1 MMFQVSD
8 VGHRDVETPSSNN
21 GQDSIGSMN
30 KKHPYARPEAG
41 FSSNHGDNQDNDE
54 LPRKRNY
61 PETEKGSSSRHSCIV
76 ADVTTAS
83 SLHTYTPVF
92 LTQDFT
98 SLGGLKGKG
107 SPKRII
113 SSMGTRFVTFTLAPV
128 DVRHCRLRLPM
139 QFSRENGINKPGK
152 IYLLGNDGSKWLANL
167 LQESRGRMTVGDG
180 WKSFVKANGLK
191 IGESYTLE
199 LNWEDTTP
207 VLSLCP
213 TDHHSVGIRADG
225 ECSEAS
231 ENESLPIKPSSGTE
245 VIKYDNRK
253 DESSS
258 WEREKNHLRSR
269 DSSSASQNRFLTLTI
284 TPDSL
289 RHGRLRLPLEFMTE
303 NSMNRPGDITLL
315 GKDGAKWLASLLL
328 ERRGRMCLGKG
339 WKDFAKA
346 NGLKTGDSITLES
359 IWEDSTPV
367 LRLLHIESTDD
378 RRQQDECSKARE
390 KESAFTEPS
399 SGNKTRKLESNR
411 EESRIYP
418 LTRLDSSLVNQN
430 RFETSTVQLPRKK
443 KAKKNNP
450 GTEADSSPERSC
462 FVAHHLPQD
471 FTSSN
476 SPTQIVS
483 SYLSSEKQLATFT
496 LAPVDVRNCRLR
508 LPMQFTRENGI
519 NKPGKIYLLGKDG
532 SKWLANLLLESR
544 GRMTLGD
551 GWKSFVKANGLK
563 TGESFTLKLNWEDAT
578 PVLSLCPPECS
589 IDSREGGECS
599 ETIEKEPLP
608 IVLSC
613 EKEISKDDENRKK
626 ESSSWE
632 RETNLLIWR
641 DSTVLSQNRCLTL
654 TITPDSL
661 KHGRLRLP
669 LEFMTDNSMNKPG
682 EITLLGKDGVKWLV
696 SLLLEKRGRMS
707 LGKGWKD
714 FAKANGLKT
723 GDSITLES
731 IWENATPVLSLLR
744 VESSNDSE
752 VSKQSGSSS
761 GNKTRKAENRRE
773 GSSSW
778 ELEKR
783 RYSSSAFQN
792 RIVILTLT
800 PEGVRDCK
808 LQLPSQFMR
817 TNGIMNPGKITLLG
831 RSGMKWFAYLL
842 SKDGTIALENGWK
855 GFCEANGVMVGESFV
870 LELIPT
876 EDADHV
882 FKFYSNYGYHIHKCS
897 FLAMSFNLLYLMSH
911 MRFTKFLI
919 EANAE
924 TADTQGHATDFVA
937 RFFSHAG
944 LMSFISISRVWIYKA
959 CGRTVNPINRAIEC
973 CRQKLE
979 CLPSWV
985 EMVIRGGSLRPIP
998 KLLSL
1003 MIRDI
1008 KPPKQNIDDDDEVPL
1023 NKKVK
1028 TNIYETEADSCLKAF
1043 LTDSSLHTD
1052 TLHFTSSNALSR
1064 NCSEAHS
1071 AQLSNEDMEREREED
1086 ESLIKKKL
1094 KPKQRPVSYSSYS
1107 PCHKRFVTFTLP
1119 PEYSTL
1125 CRLTLPNLFVK
1136 ENGISTPAEICVLG
1150 KDGTKWPITLLLDKK
1165 GIMSFGKGWKEFVK
1179 ANGLETGFTLKL
1191 MWEDTT
1197 PSFSLC
1203 CPESASDKD
1212 EEECL
1217 ESIKKQS
1224 LSIDRRIRDKPGKRK
1239 NNKEEKK
1246 SWERE
1251 KIHLRGRDVGDFE
1264 EVPINKKVKTDSH
1277 GTDAASSSLDNSCFV
1292 AFVTD
1297 SSLDTD
1303 TLYLPRYFTSSNG
1316 LTRKCLKIVLID
1328 GGGRSWAMDLSFNES
1343 SDIFYISPGW
1353 RSFCDKNGL
1362 EAGGFFTFKLV
1373 GNEETPVLSFCPMV
1387 SIDSRSQK
1395 DCFEAHST
1403 EVSNEEEEIERE
1415 RNEEETLM
1423 DIEEK
1428 KKSKPEQR
1436 PVSYSS
1442 YSPCYKRFITF
1453 TLPPDYATLD
1463 KLTLPKLFVKEN
1475 GINKPGEI
1483 YLLGKDGTK
1492 WLTRLLLDKK
1502 GLMRL
1507 GKGWKDF
1514 VKANGVESGF
1524 TLKLIWEDATPSF
1537 SLCCAES
1544 TSDKDEEEYLETI
1557 KKQSLSI
1564 DRRIRDKISKVE
1576 NDKEEKRSW
1585 EREKIDMRGR
1595 DSTTSSQK
1603 DCFEAHSTEV
1613 SNEEEEIERER
1624 NEEET
1629 LMDIEE
1635 KKKSKPEQRPTLPKL
1650 FVKENGINKPGEIYL
1665 LGKDGT
1671 KWLTRLLLDKKGLM
1685 RLGKGWKDFVKA
1697 NGVESG
1703 FTLKLI
1709 WEDATP
1715 SFSLCC
1721 AESTS
1726 DKDEEEYLETIKKQ
1740 SLSIDRRI
1748 RDKISKVENDK
1759 EEKRSWEREKID
1771 MRGRDSTTS
1780 SQKDCFEA
1788 HSTEVSNEEE
1798 EIERERNEEETLMDI
1813 EEKKKSKPEQ
1823 RPVSYSSYSPCYKR
1837 FITFTLPP
1845 DYATLDKLTLPKLF
1859 VKENGINKPG
1869 EIYLLGKDGTKWLT
1883 RLLLDKKGLM
1893 RLGKGWKDFVKANGV
1908 ESGFTLK
1915 LIWEDA
1921 TPSFSLCCAESTSD
1935 KDEEEYLETIKKQ
1948 SLSIDRRIR
1957 DKISKVENDKEEKRS
1972 WEREKID
1979 MRGRDSTTSSQKDCF
1994 EAHSTE
2000 VSNEEEEIERERNEE
2015 ETLMDIEEKKKS
2027 KPEQRPVSYSSY
2039 SPCYKRFIT
2048 FTLPPDY
2055 ATLDKLTLPK
2065 LFVKENGINKPGEI
2079 YLLGKDGTKWLT
2091 RLLLDKKGLMRL
2103 GKGWKDFVKANGVE
2117 SGFTLKLIW
2126 EDATPSFSL
2135 CCAESTSDK
2144 DEEEYLET
2152 IKKQS
2157 LSIDRRIRDKIS
2169 KVEND
2174 KEEKRSWE
2182 REKIDMRG
2190 RDSTTSSQKDCFEA
2204 HSTEVSN
2211 EEEEI
2216 ERERNEEETLMD
2228 IEEKKKSKPE
2238 QRPVSYSSYSPC
2250 YKRFI
2255 TFTLPPDYA
2264 TLDKLTL
2271 PKLFVKENG
2280 INKPGEIYLLG
2291 KDGTKWLT
2299 RLLLDKKG
2307 LMRLGKGWKDFV
2319 KANGVESGFTLK
2331 LIWEDATPSFSLCCA
2346 ESTSDKDEEEYLET
2360 IKKQS
2365 LSIDRRIRDKI
2376 SKVENDKE
2384 EKRSWER
2391 EKIDMRGRDSTTSS
2405 QKQFLTLAITP
2416 TSLRCNRMRLPIPFL
2431 RKSCMDKPG
2440 VIYLLGKDDT
2450 KWMANLIQEGDGRMK
2465 LGKGWTAFAKENEFK
2480 AGESVTLESIWE
2492 DETPM
2497 IRFLR
2502 TESESSKANKKES
2515 IYTEDTE
2522 SRTRD
2527 SSTEIHARFVTL
2539 TLKHEDVK
2547 ACMLILPSQF
2557 LKANGIN
2564 KLGKITLLD
2573 ENEVELSAYLLSREG
2588 IVAVESGWGEFCE
2601 ANGVKL
2607 GESFTLE
2614 CIKEQDETAPVL
2626 KVMFS
2631 GG

>member
-8 VGHRDVETPSSNN
+8 LGHRDVETPSSNN
-21 GQDSIGSMN
+21 GQDNIGSMN
-30 KKHPYARPEAG
+30 KKHPYARQEAG
-41 FSSNHGDNQDNDE
+41 FSSNHGDNQDINE

-76 ADVTTAS
+76 ADATTAS
-83 SLHTYTPVF
+83 SLHKYTPVF

-98 SLGGLKGKG
+98 SLGGLKGKC

-152 IYLLGNDGSKWLANL
+152 IYLLGKDGSKWLANL

-213 TDHHSVGIRADG
+213 TDHHSIGIRAEG

-231 ENESLPIKPSSGTE
+231 ENESLPIRPSSGAE
-245 VIKYDNRK
+245 VIKYDSRK

-378 RRQQDECSKARE
+378 RRQQGECSKARE

-430 RFETSTVQLPRKK
+430 RFEISTLSPEILRHGAHDYQIGEIVVFRDERDMMFQVSDLGPRFSEIQSVLAPSSNSDQENIGSISIIRKETGFSLYDGDDQYNIELPRKK

-462 FVAHHLPQD
+462 FVAHVTASNLHPHLPQD

-613 EKEISKDDENRKK
+613 GKEISKEDENMKK
-626 ESSSWE
+626 ESRSWE

-752 VSKQSGSSS
+752 VSKQSG
-761 GNKTRKAENRRE
+761 NKTRKAENR
-773 GSSSW
+773 SSSW

-783 RYSSSAFQN
+783 RSSSSSEIQN
-792 RIVILTLT
+792 RTVILTLT

-876 EDADHV
+876 QDADHV
-882 FKFYSNYGYHIHKCS
+882 FKFYSNYGYHIHNKCS

-919 EANAE
+919 EANAAS
-924 TADTQGHATDFVA
+924 TNQSMAKSTTLLSPQFFHTLLPGFQTQLTIPSD
-937 RFFSHAG
+937 FFSNYIKDLETTTAELKSDSSLDITWKVKLTGRILNDGWGDFAVANNLHIG
-944 LMSFISISRVWIYKA
+944 NVVLVRYEGGIVFHVSDLGPSFSQIQHI
-959 CGRTVNPINRAIEC
+959 NPPR
-973 CRQKLE
+973 
-979 CLPSWV
+979 
-985 EMVIRGGSLRPIP
+985 
-998 KLLSL
+998 
-1003 MIRDI
+1003 
-1008 KPPKQNIDDDDEVPL
+1008 QNIDAV
-1023 NKKVK
+1023 
-1028 TNIYETEADSCLKAF
+1028 T
-1043 LTDSSLHTD
+1043 
-1052 TLHFTSSNALSR
+1052 R

-1071 AQLSNEDMEREREED
+1071 REDT
-1086 ESLIKKKL
+1086 SLIKKKL
-1094 KPKQRPVSYSSYS
+1094 KPPVSYSSYS

-1119 PEYSTL
+1119 PEYATL
-1125 CRLTLPNLFVK
+1125 CRLTLPNPFVK
-1136 ENGISTPAEICVLG
+1136 ENGISKPAEIRVLG

-1203 CPESASDKD
+1203 CPESASDRD

-1224 LSIDRRIRDKPGKRK
+1224 LSIDRRIRDKPGKDE
-1239 NNKEEKK
+1239 NNKEEKR
-1246 SWERE
+1246 SWERQ
-1251 KIHLRGRDVGDFE
+1251 KIRLRGRDVGDFE

-1277 GTDAASSSLDNSCFV
+1277 GTEAAFSSLDNSCFV

-1297 SSLDTD
+1297 SSLDSD

-1316 LTRKCLKIVLID
+1316 LTRKCRKIVLID

-1373 GNEETPVLSFCPMV
+1373 GNEETPVLSFCPME

-1403 EVSNEEEEIERE
+1403 EVSNEEEDIERE

-1423 DIEEK
+1423 DIEE

-1453 TLPPDYATLD
+1453 TLPPYYATLD

-1524 TLKLIWEDATPSF
+1524 TLKLIWEDTTPSF

-1544 TSDKDEEEYLETI
+1544 TGDKDEEEYLEAI

-1564 DRRIRDKISKVE
+1564 DRRIRDKISKDE
-1576 NDKEEKRSW
+1576 NDKEEKMSW
-1585 EREKIDMRGR
+1585 EREKI
-1595 DSTTSSQK
+1595 
-1603 DCFEAHSTEV
+1603 
-1613 SNEEEEIERER
+1613 N
-1624 NEEET
+1624 
-1629 LMDIEE
+1629 
-1635 KKKSKPEQRPTLPKL
+1635 
-1650 FVKENGINKPGEIYL
+1650 
-1665 LGKDGT
+1665 
-1671 KWLTRLLLDKKGLM
+1671 
-1685 RLGKGWKDFVKA
+1685 
-1697 NGVESG
+1697 
-1703 FTLKLI
+1703 
-1709 WEDATP
+1709 
-1715 SFSLCC
+1715 
-1721 AESTS
+1721 
-1726 DKDEEEYLETIKKQ
+1726 
-1740 SLSIDRRI
+1740 
-1748 RDKISKVENDK
+1748 
-1759 EEKRSWEREKID
+1759 
-1771 MRGRDSTTS
+1771 
-1780 SQKDCFEA
+1780 
-1788 HSTEVSNEEE
+1788 
-1798 EIERERNEEETLMDI
+1798 
-1813 EEKKKSKPEQ
+1813 
-1823 RPVSYSSYSPCYKR
+1823 
-1837 FITFTLPP
+1837 
-1845 DYATLDKLTLPKLF
+1845 
-1859 VKENGINKPG
+1859 
-1869 EIYLLGKDGTKWLT
+1869 
-1883 RLLLDKKGLM
+1883 
-1893 RLGKGWKDFVKANGV
+1893 
-1908 ESGFTLK
+1908 
-1915 LIWEDA
+1915 
-1921 TPSFSLCCAESTSD
+1921 
-1935 KDEEEYLETIKKQ
+1935 
-1948 SLSIDRRIR
+1948 
-1957 DKISKVENDKEEKRS
+1957 
-1972 WEREKID
+1972 
-1979 MRGRDSTTSSQKDCF
+1979 
-1994 EAHSTE
+1994 
-2000 VSNEEEEIERERNEE
+2000 
-2015 ETLMDIEEKKKS
+2015 
-2027 KPEQRPVSYSSY
+2027 
-2039 SPCYKRFIT
+2039 
-2048 FTLPPDY
+2048 
-2055 ATLDKLTLPK
+2055 
-2065 LFVKENGINKPGEI
+2065 
-2079 YLLGKDGTKWLT
+2079 
-2091 RLLLDKKGLMRL
+2091 
-2103 GKGWKDFVKANGVE
+2103 
-2117 SGFTLKLIW
+2117 
-2126 EDATPSFSL
+2126 
-2135 CCAESTSDK
+2135 
-2144 DEEEYLET
+2144 
-2152 IKKQS
+2152 
-2157 LSIDRRIRDKIS
+2157 
-2169 KVEND
+2169 
-2174 KEEKRSWE
+2174 
-2182 REKIDMRG
+2182 
-2190 RDSTTSSQKDCFEA
+2190 
-2204 HSTEVSN
+2204 
-2211 EEEEI
+2211 
-2216 ERERNEEETLMD
+2216 
-2228 IEEKKKSKPE
+2228 
-2238 QRPVSYSSYSPC
+2238 
-2250 YKRFI
+2250 
-2255 TFTLPPDYA
+2255 
-2264 TLDKLTL
+2264 
-2271 PKLFVKENG
+2271 
-2280 INKPGEIYLLG
+2280 
-2291 KDGTKWLT
+2291 
-2299 RLLLDKKG
+2299 
-2307 LMRLGKGWKDFV
+2307 
-2319 KANGVESGFTLK
+2319 
-2331 LIWEDATPSFSLCCA
+2331 
-2346 ESTSDKDEEEYLET
+2346 
-2360 IKKQS
+2360 
-2365 LSIDRRIRDKI
+2365 
-2376 SKVENDKE
+2376 
-2384 EKRSWER
+2384 
-2391 EKIDMRGRDSTTSS
+2391 MRGRDSTTSS

-2440 VIYLLGKDDT
+2440 VIYLLGKEDT

-2502 TESESSKANKKES
+2502 TEAESSKANKKES
-2515 IYTEDTE
+2515 IYMEDTE

>member
-1 MMFQVSD
+1 MMFRVSD

-76 ADVTTAS
+76 ADATTAS

-98 SLGGLKGKG
+98 SLGGLKGKC

-113 SSMGTRFVTFTLAPV
+113 SSTGTRFVTFTLAPV

-152 IYLLGNDGSKWLANL
+152 IYLLGKDGSKWLANL

-378 RRQQDECSKARE
+378 RRQQGECSKARE

-430 RFETSTVQLPRKK
+430 RFGTSTVRYGAHDYQIGEIVVFRDERDMMFQVSDLGPRFSEIQNVLAPSSNSDQENIGSISIIRKETGFSLYDGDDQYNIELPRKK

-462 FVAHHLPQD
+462 FVAHVTASNLHTDAPHLPQD

-476 SPTQIVS
+476 SRTQIVS

-897 FLAMSFNLLYLMSH
+897 FLAMSFNLLHLMSH

-944 LMSFISISRVWIYKA
+944 LMSFISISRRSVPSTIPSDFFSNYIKDLETTTAELKSDSSLDITWKVKLT
-959 CGRTVNPINRAIEC
+959 GRILNDGWGDFAVANSLQIGNVVLVRYEGGTVFHVSD
-973 CRQKLE
+973 LG
-979 CLPSWV
+979 PSF
-985 EMVIRGGSLRPIP
+985 SQ
-998 KLLSL
+998 
-1003 MIRDI
+1003 IRDI

-1043 LTDSSLHTD
+1043 LTDSSLDSD
-1052 TLHFTSSNALSR
+1052 TLHFTSSNALTR

-1071 AQLSNEDMEREREED
+1071 AQLSNENMEREREED

-1203 CPESASDKD
+1203 CPKSASDKD
-1212 EEECL
+1212 EKECL
-1217 ESIKKQS
+1217 EYIKKQS
-1224 LSIDRRIRDKPGKRK
+1224 LSIDRRIRDKPGKDE
-1239 NNKEEKK
+1239 NNNEEKR
-1246 SWERE
+1246 SWERQ

-1316 LTRKCLKIVLID
+1316 LTRKCRKIVLID

-1353 RSFCDKNGL
+1353 KSFCDKNGL

-1403 EVSNEEEEIERE
+1403 EVSSEEEEIERE

-1514 VKANGVESGF
+1514 VKANGLESGF
-1524 TLKLIWEDATPSF
+1524 TLKLIWEDATPFF

-1544 TSDKDEEEYLETI
+1544 TSDNNGEEYLEII

-1564 DRRIRDKISKVE
+1564 DRRIRDKISKDE

-1585 EREKIDMRGR
+1585 EREKI
-1595 DSTTSSQK
+1595 
-1603 DCFEAHSTEV
+1603 
-1613 SNEEEEIERER
+1613 N
-1624 NEEET
+1624 
-1629 LMDIEE
+1629 
-1635 KKKSKPEQRPTLPKL
+1635 
-1650 FVKENGINKPGEIYL
+1650 
-1665 LGKDGT
+1665 
-1671 KWLTRLLLDKKGLM
+1671 
-1685 RLGKGWKDFVKA
+1685 
-1697 NGVESG
+1697 
-1703 FTLKLI
+1703 
-1709 WEDATP
+1709 
-1715 SFSLCC
+1715 
-1721 AESTS
+1721 
-1726 DKDEEEYLETIKKQ
+1726 
-1740 SLSIDRRI
+1740 
-1748 RDKISKVENDK
+1748 
-1759 EEKRSWEREKID
+1759 
-1771 MRGRDSTTS
+1771 
-1780 SQKDCFEA
+1780 
-1788 HSTEVSNEEE
+1788 
-1798 EIERERNEEETLMDI
+1798 
-1813 EEKKKSKPEQ
+1813 
-1823 RPVSYSSYSPCYKR
+1823 
-1837 FITFTLPP
+1837 
-1845 DYATLDKLTLPKLF
+1845 
-1859 VKENGINKPG
+1859 
-1869 EIYLLGKDGTKWLT
+1869 
-1883 RLLLDKKGLM
+1883 
-1893 RLGKGWKDFVKANGV
+1893 
-1908 ESGFTLK
+1908 
-1915 LIWEDA
+1915 
-1921 TPSFSLCCAESTSD
+1921 
-1935 KDEEEYLETIKKQ
+1935 
-1948 SLSIDRRIR
+1948 
-1957 DKISKVENDKEEKRS
+1957 
-1972 WEREKID
+1972 
-1979 MRGRDSTTSSQKDCF
+1979 
-1994 EAHSTE
+1994 
-2000 VSNEEEEIERERNEE
+2000 
-2015 ETLMDIEEKKKS
+2015 
-2027 KPEQRPVSYSSY
+2027 
-2039 SPCYKRFIT
+2039 
-2048 FTLPPDY
+2048 
-2055 ATLDKLTLPK
+2055 
-2065 LFVKENGINKPGEI
+2065 
-2079 YLLGKDGTKWLT
+2079 
-2091 RLLLDKKGLMRL
+2091 
-2103 GKGWKDFVKANGVE
+2103 
-2117 SGFTLKLIW
+2117 
-2126 EDATPSFSL
+2126 
-2135 CCAESTSDK
+2135 
-2144 DEEEYLET
+2144 
-2152 IKKQS
+2152 
-2157 LSIDRRIRDKIS
+2157 
-2169 KVEND
+2169 
-2174 KEEKRSWE
+2174 
-2182 REKIDMRG
+2182 
-2190 RDSTTSSQKDCFEA
+2190 
-2204 HSTEVSN
+2204 
-2211 EEEEI
+2211 
-2216 ERERNEEETLMD
+2216 
-2228 IEEKKKSKPE
+2228 
-2238 QRPVSYSSYSPC
+2238 
-2250 YKRFI
+2250 
-2255 TFTLPPDYA
+2255 
-2264 TLDKLTL
+2264 
-2271 PKLFVKENG
+2271 
-2280 INKPGEIYLLG
+2280 
-2291 KDGTKWLT
+2291 
-2299 RLLLDKKG
+2299 
-2307 LMRLGKGWKDFV
+2307 
-2319 KANGVESGFTLK
+2319 
-2331 LIWEDATPSFSLCCA
+2331 
-2346 ESTSDKDEEEYLET
+2346 
-2360 IKKQS
+2360 
-2365 LSIDRRIRDKI
+2365 
-2376 SKVENDKE
+2376 
-2384 EKRSWER
+2384 
-2391 EKIDMRGRDSTTSS
+2391 MRGRDSTTSS

-2431 RKSCMDKPG
+2431 TKSCMDKPG

-2480 AGESVTLESIWE
+2480 AGESFTLESIWE

-2502 TESESSKANKKES
+2502 TESESSKANKNES
-2515 IYTEDTE
+2515 IYMEDTE

-2527 SSTEIHARFVTL
+2527 SSSEIHARFVTL

-2547 ACMLILPSQF
+2547 ACVLILPSQF

-2626 KVMFS
+2626 KVLFS